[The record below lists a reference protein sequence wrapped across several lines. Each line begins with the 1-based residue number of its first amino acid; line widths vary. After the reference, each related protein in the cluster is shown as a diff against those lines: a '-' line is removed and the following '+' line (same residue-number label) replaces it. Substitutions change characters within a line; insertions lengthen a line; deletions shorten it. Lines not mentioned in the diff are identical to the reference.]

1 MWYDNDSTILR
12 LFTIQIIK
20 GVPSI
25 FWGLT
30 WRFLSASLFNISN
43 KPFHKHH
50 SGKLG
55 NLHNNSWPTVITC
68 KYKANI
74 ITSKI
79 WKLKTSTLNTKRS
92 IHECRYISSGF
103 NLHEV
108 SYINC
113 LEFCIF
119 SKQTTHFQGH
129 TLSWI
134 LASTNVHHVTRY
146 WNFLMLTLF

>member
-1 MWYDNDSTILR
+1 MVWFFIFFYIFFLAFDFLSVLRAHMVFHPRHNGQWPPTFLSQMLSITFFSLLNYSERASISLLMLSAKQENYWYHFYYVFWSLSGDW
-12 LFTIQIIK
+12 IIK

-50 SGKLG
+50 SGNLG

-79 WKLKTSTLNTKRS
+79 WKLQ
-92 IHECRYISSGF
+92 H
-103 NLHEV
+103 
-108 SYINC
+108 
-113 LEFCIF
+113 
-119 SKQTTHFQGH
+119 
-129 TLSWI
+129 
-134 LASTNVHHVTRY
+134 
-146 WNFLMLTLF
+146 